1 MDFLSFEGFYAEI
14 VFSLHAHSKH
24 SSSICSFVSKNKTE
38 KKKNRNDEKEKKK
51 KTKLA

>member
-1 MDFLSFEGFYAEI
+1 MDFLSFEGLYAKVI
-14 VFSLHAHSKH
+14 FSLHAHSKH

-38 KKKNRNDEKEKKK
+38 KKNRNDEKKEK